1 MDISGIVKAST
12 SIAETGT
19 REEVKNLVL
28 RRSLD
33 MQSATAAQLLE
44 SVKTPGAAQ
53 NLPAHLGTKINTT
66 A

>member
-1 MDISGIVKAST
+1 MDISGIAKAST
-12 SIAETGT
+12 SIAETGN
-19 REEVKNLVL
+19 REEVKNLML
-28 RRSLD
+28 RRALD

-44 SVKTPGAAQ
+44 SVKAPAAAQ